1 VSVCE
6 RGRDKL
12 WFIFFYKIFVI
23 IAENK
28 STYAWK
34 NLGIRTITFPA
45 KFWFIE
51 SCVGLSA

>member
-1 VSVCE
+1 M
-6 RGRDKL
+6 